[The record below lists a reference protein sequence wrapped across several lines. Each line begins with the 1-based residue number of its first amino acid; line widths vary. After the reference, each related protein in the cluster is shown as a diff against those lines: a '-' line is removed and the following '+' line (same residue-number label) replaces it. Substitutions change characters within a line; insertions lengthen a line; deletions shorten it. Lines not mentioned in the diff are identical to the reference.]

1 MVRAMSYEVNSVCQ
15 TCKQDAEN
23 QIGNLKTLNIS
34 SAVQSLHLCEAEIG
48 IINAFSNSQHLWER
62 PRSGLRVS
70 IQPHVRLVGIFS
82 ASEGI
87 FWTVDKFCHNCF
99 LITNW
104 FFYTCMRYSYSG
116 WFGIETEKPMNFACI
131 IKAQPAATEL
141 ILLQRMEMHVFVIY
155 FQALHPLTGTGKF
168 SRCLWKRKFD
178 LMEKS
183 YTSPWSG
190 VE

>member
-1 MVRAMSYEVNSVCQ
+1 
-15 TCKQDAEN
+15 
-23 QIGNLKTLNIS
+23 
-34 SAVQSLHLCEAEIG
+34 
-48 IINAFSNSQHLWER
+48 
-62 PRSGLRVS
+62 
-70 IQPHVRLVGIFS
+70 
-82 ASEGI
+82 
-87 FWTVDKFCHNCF
+87 
-99 LITNW
+99 
-104 FFYTCMRYSYSG
+104 MRYSYSG

-141 ILLQRMEMHVFVIY
+141 ILLQRMEMHVFVIF

-168 SRCLWKRKFD
+168 SRCLWKRKFY